1 MLEATVYDLN
11 GRFLFLPF
19 RVTFSKITFT
29 QLTQYNPWQCRP
41 PCIYSQ
47 HWDSTEK
54 LPLNHDSLIPSDTDA
69 TSLKLLFPVR
79 VLESYLLTANT
90 GFRDVTLIV
99 QWNIK
104 EWFLGDEP
112 RLWKDK
118 QWAPC
123 PFKVHNTEAF
133 WGSTEQILEYL
144 SEQRNAMQSLSMML
158 SNEKMLLSYKYVTRA
173 NYKFHSDVHHAFL
186 LLMP

>member
-11 GRFLFLPF
+11 GSFLFLPF

-29 QLTQYNPWQCRP
+29 QLTQYSPWQCTL
-41 PCIYSQ
+41 PCIHSQ

-90 GFRDVTLIV
+90 GFRGVTLIF

-104 EWFLGDEP
+104 EWFLGNKP
-112 RLWKDK
+112 WLWKDK
-118 QWAPC
+118 QWATC
-123 PFKVHNTEAF
+123 PLQSSQHR
-133 WGSTEQILEYL
+133 SRLEISWTDSRVSIGTKECY
-144 SEQRNAMQSLSMML
+144 A
-158 SNEKMLLSYKYVTRA
+158 VTINDA
-173 NYKFHSDVHHAFL
+173 IKWKDAAKL
-186 LLMP
+186 